1 MAIVYQHRR
10 KDTNEVFYIG
20 IGENKKRAYV
30 YGRNPHWN
38 RIVNKYGYEVD
49 ILVDGCSWED
59 ACQIEIGM
67 IADYGRA
74 NLGLGLL
81 ANLTNG
87 GDTSPMKDPIVAKKV
102 SDSLK
107 ALGDNHPSRRQERRE
122 AQREFMRSEK
132 NHMKTQK
139 SKNRQSQLWK
149 ENNPMFNED
158 IIKKV
163 MASQTPIKS
172 NQWKE
177 NNPMFKEENKIVA
190 QKRMK
195 ENNPNSKKIECPYCK
210 LIGGK
215 INMIRYHFENC
226 KYKK

>member
-10 KDTNEVFYIG
+10 KDTNEIFYIG
-20 IGENKKRAYV
+20 IGEEKKRAYV

-38 RIVNKYGYEVD
+38 RLVDKHGYEVE
-49 ILVDGCSWED
+49 ILHENLTLEE
-59 ACQIEIGM
+59 ACKIETKLIKEIGR
-67 IADYGRA
+67 ADLK
-74 NLGLGLL
+74 LGPLT
-81 ANLTNG
+81 NLTDG
-87 GDTSPMKDPIVAKKV
+87 GDTSPMKDPLVAKRV
-102 SDSLK
+102 SDSLI

-158 IIKKV
+158 TIKKV

-195 ENNPNSKKIECPYCK
+195 ENNPNSKKIECPHCK